1 VVLTPN
7 PRAHALYADK
17 RNLIALSNDALLASW
32 GASDADRAIVRAAV
46 PPTRLVEAQHAEQLW
61 AQRRQL
67 FFKPVAGY
75 GSKATYRGDKLTKR
89 VWSEILAGDFVAQA
103 LVAPSERQIKVDGVV
118 TDLKFDL
125 RAYTYAGQVQL
136 LAARMY
142 SGQTTNFRTEGGGFA
157 PVVVLPQRPP
167 PAPLDLLTQPTRHLF
182 FTGKGGVG
190 KTSLS
195 TAVALYLADSGKR
208 VLLVSTD
215 SATNLDEMLG
225 VELQNTPVTVPRVQG
240 LSVLNIDP
248 DNAAEAYRQR
258 VVAQMAADATDA
270 ELATVREQLPG
281 ACTTEIASF
290 DEFASLLADPD
301 QAWDHLVF
309 DTAPTG
315 HTLRLLSLPK
325 AWSGFLAGNDRG
337 ASCLGPHSGL
347 KMQELRFKA
356 ALDALSDPQQTTVVL
371 VTRPDAGAIQE
382 ASRTSEELKALGLTN
397 QRLVVNGVFHA
408 STRADAIACAI
419 EDLGVQ
425 ALNAMPFNLQA
436 LPQDQVPLRAFDTVG
451 LSALRALLGQGSAP
465 PAHAL
470 ATPGR
475 TQGQGLDALV
485 DALAQAG
492 HGLIMVMGKGGVGKT
507 TVAAALAV
515 GLVQRGNSVHLS
527 TTDPAAHLSVTLAG
541 ALPGLKVDRIDPLVE
556 TQRYVD
562 KIMAAKGPKLDAQE
576 RALLLEDLR
585 SPCTEEVAVFH
596 AFARVVGEARS
607 AFVVLDTAP
616 TGHSLLLMDATGAY
630 HRQMVRELE
639 GQANSRIVTP
649 LMRLQD
655 PSYTKIILVTLPE
668 TTPVSQAQALQTDLR
683 RAKIEPFAWVI
694 NKSVLAAGTQDPLL
708 GARLAGEQAQLD
720 RVTSGLAKQ
729 TYLVPWRAT
738 APIGLAELS
747 ALVHRRA
754 A

>member
-1 VVLTPN
+1 MQVLVLGSGCSKCQAT
-7 PRAHALYADK
+7 
-17 RNLIALSNDALLASW
+17 IAMIE
-32 GASDADRAIVRAAV
+32 R
-46 PPTRLVEAQHAEQLW
+46 
-61 AQRRQL
+61 
-67 FFKPVAGY
+67 
-75 GSKATYRGDKLTKR
+75 
-89 VWSEILAGDFVAQA
+89 VAQDLGVPVEIGKITDRDEMHRLGVHHTPAVLVNGELVHSGGIPAHQAVA
-103 LVAPSERQIKVDGVV
+103 LWLSPQPLEL
-118 TDLKFDL
+118 LKHAS
-125 RAYTYAGQVQL
+125 RY
-136 LAARMY
+136 
-142 SGQTTNFRTEGGGFA
+142 
-157 PVVVLPQRPP
+157 
-167 PAPLDLLTQPTRHLF
+167 LF

-215 SATNLDEMLG
+215 TATNLDEMLG
-225 VELQNTPVTVPRVQG
+225 VELKNSPVPVPQVPG

-258 VVAQMAADATDA
+258 VVAQMASDSSAA
-270 ELATVREQLPG
+270 ELSTVREQLSG

-290 DEFASLLADPD
+290 DEFASLLSDQD
-301 QAWDHLVF
+301 QAYDHIIF

-347 KMQELRFKA
+347 KMQEVRFKA
-356 ALDALSDPQQTTVVL
+356 ALDALSDPRQTTVVL
-371 VTRPDAGAIQE
+371 VTRPDKGAISE
-382 ASRTSEELKALGLTN
+382 ASRTSEELKALGLSN

-408 STRADAIACAI
+408 SLREDAIACAI
-419 EDLGVQ
+419 EDLGAQ
-425 ALNAMPFNLQA
+425 ALQAMPPNLLD

-451 LSALRALLGQGSAP
+451 LSALRALLGQGTV
-465 PAHAL
+465 PAAMAQASTHVAK
-470 ATPGR
+470 
-475 TQGQGLDALV
+475 GQGLDALA

-515 GLVQRGNSVHLS
+515 GLVQRGKSVHLS

-541 ALPGLKVDRIDPLVE
+541 ELPGLKVDRIDPMVE

-562 KIMAAKGPKLDAQE
+562 KIMASKGAHLDAQE
-576 RALLLEDLR
+576 RALMLEDLR

-596 AFARVVGEARS
+596 AFARVVSEGRS

-630 HRQMVRELE
+630 HRQMMRELE
-639 GQANSRIVTP
+639 GQASSRLITP

-655 PSYTKIILVTLPE
+655 PDYTKIILVTLPE
-668 TTPVSQAQALQTDLR
+668 TTPVSQAQALQEDLR
-683 RAKIEPFAWVI
+683 RANIEPFAWVI
-694 NKSVLAAGTQDPLL
+694 NKSVLAAGTRDPLL
-708 GARLAGEQAQLD
+708 AARLAGEQSQMD
-720 RVTSGLAKQ
+720 RVADGLSQ
-729 TYLVPWRAT
+729 RTFLLPWLAH
-738 APIGLAELS
+738 APIGVAALS
-747 ALVHRRA
+747 ALVTP
-754 A
+754 